1 MSPATAV
8 VILGI
13 AYAPRVDTA
22 IRALAANAKDKRA
35 RAAAAK
41 EQVK

>member
-8 VILGI
+8 VILGAI
-13 AYAPRVDTA
+13 YAPRVDTA
-22 IRALAANAKDKRA
+22 IRVLAANAKDKRA
-35 RAAAAK
+35 AKAK